1 MVKNEPTI
9 DEVLPEIMEFF
20 GDCILVAHNAS
31 FDVGFLNENL
41 EETTCQKLNN
51 PIIDSLALARA
62 ILKPMKSYR
71 LGNVCRSYRVN
82 YDDEVAHRADYDAKV
97 LGDVF
102 KSMIHPIMQSGN
114 YNLLDISKL
123 QKMML
128 IKSFILII

>member
-9 DEVLPEIMEFF
+9 DKVLPEIMEFF

-41 EETTCQKLNN
+41 RRSNMSEIKN

-102 KSMIHPIMQSGN
+102 NLMIHQIMQSGK
-114 YNLLDISKL
+114 YR
-123 QKMML
+123 
-128 IKSFILII
+128 